1 MLPAGQMRHRVTF
14 QVLTAGSDD
23 HGQPLRTW
31 SAQASNVAARV
42 TPVRAKEG
50 DQADGLFSVGA
61 IVVVVRYRTDITAAM
76 RVVWRGTNYAISGAP
91 IDVGGR
97 KEGLEML
104 CILSPGAG
112 D

>member
-1 MLPAGQMRHRVTF
+1 MLPAGQLRQRVTF
-14 QVLTAGSDD
+14 QALNTGSDD

-31 SAQASNVAARV
+31 TAHASNVPARV
-42 TPVRAKEG
+42 TPVRAKET
-50 DQADGLFSVGA
+50 DQAGGVFSVGS

-76 RVVWRGTNYAISGAP
+76 RVVWKGANYAISGTP
-91 IDVGGR
+91 IDVGAR
-97 KEGLEML
+97 QEGLEML